1 MTWNNLNIQFVSGPT
16 DATLNFDLSTR
27 NTFYRRAF
35 KLVGRFQQRFGLFLK
50 NPEVCNGG
58 DFKFERGMVMESKAS
73 AAKCTV
79 SGSIGRLE
87 RNRYKKVNMPTN
99 ADRLWCHV
107 PLPKSDA

>member
-1 MTWNNLNIQFVSGPT
+1 MPRL
-16 DATLNFDLSTR
+16 TLTYQQEIPSI
-27 NTFYRRAF
+27 YRRAF

-79 SGSIGRLE
+79 SGSIGRPSLAGIALYLE
-87 RNRYKKVNMPTN
+87 RDRYKKVNMPTN